1 MRCPKCHY
9 ISFGSVDRC
18 RNCGYEFALAPDA
31 KPIDLPIQSQD
42 HAIGPLGDLQLGDR
56 SASAGSSRVSA
67 SAPDGDAA
75 DRLSAGARA
84 AGASRFDLPLF
95 VDRDPLDDAPLISV
109 PSAPRQP
116 LSVRRAQPALPKPAA
131 ERTAGPSLLEP
142 KRVDPEDA
150 RGKWVQ
156 EDEEARQAKDEGA
169 EDKEAKNEHA
179 DIRRGETEPRAARKP
194 VPRVSAP
201 AMAAGHRDER
211 EVASPLTRLAAGLID
226 VLVLAAIDGGVLF
239 ATLRVLGLTF
249 AQAALLPPIPMIV
262 FLVLLDGGY
271 LTIFTVAG
279 GQTIGKMIAGIRV
292 IAQRPDDD
300 PGFDAYTTR
309 VTMGSAVLR
318 ASAYIVSLLP
328 AGLGFAAIL
337 FDRDGRALHDRLAET
352 RVVKA

>member
-18 RNCGYEFALAPDA
+18 RNCGYEFALASDA
-31 KPIDLPIQSQD
+31 KPLDLPIQSAD
-42 HAIGPLGDLQLGDR
+42 PPIGPLEDLQLGDR
-56 SASAGSSRVSA
+56 SANGGPATSGR
-67 SAPDGDAA
+67 DQAA
-75 DRLSAGARA
+75 DAVDRAAVGARA
-84 AGASRFDLPLF
+84 TSAARLDLPLF

-109 PSAPRQP
+109 PSTPRPP
-116 LSVRRAQPALPKPAA
+116 LSVRRAQPVPKPSG

-142 KRVDPEDA
+142 KRPGAPDAVDY
-150 RGKWVQ
+150 RGAEQ
-156 EDEEARQAKDEGA
+156 EDDAAPPAA
-169 EDKEAKNEHA
+169 ETRPP
-179 DIRRGETEPRAARKP
+179 RRAVERAAA
-194 VPRVSAP
+194 AP
-201 AMAAGHRDER
+201 GRAHDAW
-211 EVASPLTRLAAGLID
+211 EVAPVWTRLAAGLID
-226 VLVLAAIDGGVLF
+226 LLVLTAIDAGVVF
-239 ATLRVLGLTF
+239 ATLRVLGLSF
-249 AQAALLPPIPMIV
+249 ADVMLLPPVPMIV

-279 GQTIGKMIAGIRV
+279 GQTIGKMIVGIRI

-300 PGFDAYTTR
+300 SGFDDYTIR

-318 ASAYIVSLLP
+318 ATAYLVSLLP

>member
-18 RNCGYEFALAPDA
+18 RNCGYEFALAADA
-31 KPIDLPIQSQD
+31 KPLDLPIQPADQTL
-42 HAIGPLGDLQLGDR
+42 GPLGDLELGDR
-56 SASAGSSRVSA
+56 PANGGAAPQTPGRDPSAAAVDRMAAGSRA
-67 SAPDGDAA
+67 GGAA
-75 DRLSAGARA
+75 
-84 AGASRFDLPLF
+84 RFDLPLF

-116 LSVRRAQPALPKPAA
+116 LSVRRAQPAFPKPAV
-131 ERTAGPSLLEP
+131 ERPAGSSLLEQ
-142 KRVDPEDA
+142 KRAEPDDA
-150 RGKWVQ
+150 RDDLDRERDDDDDAGHHPGV
-156 EDEEARQAKDEGA
+156 E
-169 EDKEAKNEHA
+169 
-179 DIRRGETEPRAARKP
+179 IRASRPR
-194 VPRVSAP
+194 PRPSRALTDDAWEVAP
-201 AMAAGHRDER
+201 A
-211 EVASPLTRLAAGLID
+211 LTRLAAGLID
-226 VLVLAAIDGGVLF
+226 VLVLAAIDAGVIF
-239 ATLRVLGLTF
+239 ATLRVLGLSMT
-249 AQAALLPPIPMIV
+249 AVALLPPVPMIV

-300 PGFDAYTTR
+300 SGFDTYTPR

-318 ASAYIVSLLP
+318 ATAYIVSLLP

-337 FDRDGRALHDRLAET
+337 LDRDGRALHDRLAET

>member
-31 KPIDLPIQSQD
+31 KPIDLPIQSAD
-42 HAIGPLGDLQLGDR
+42 PPLGPLGDLQLGDR
-56 SASAGSSRVSA
+56 SPGAGPA
-67 SAPDGDAA
+67 APLVKDATADDGE
-75 DRLSAGARA
+75 RTSAGARA
-84 AGASRFDLPLF
+84 AGAPRLDLPLF
-95 VDRDPLDDAPLISV
+95 VDRDPLNDAPLVSV
-109 PSAPRQP
+109 PAVPRQP
-116 LSVRRAQPALPKPAA
+116 LSVRRAQPAFPRPTSDRSA
-131 ERTAGPSLLEP
+131 TPSLLEHKLRP
-142 KRVDPEDA
+142 DPDEVSV
-150 RGKWVQ
+150 R
-156 EDEEARQAKDEGA
+156 DEEGADEGD
-169 EDKEAKNEHA
+169 EQRENS
-179 DIRRGETEPRAARKP
+179 RTRVARKP
-194 VPRVSAP
+194 VARVTAP
-201 AMAAGHRDER
+201 AAAVSGDADWI
-211 EVASPLTRLAAGLID
+211 VAPVLRRLAAGIID
-226 VLVLAAIDGGVLF
+226 VAILAAIDGGVLF

-249 AQAALLPPIPMIV
+249 ADVRLLPPIPMIV

-279 GQTIGKMIAGIRV
+279 GQTIGKMIARIRV

-300 PGFDAYTTR
+300 PGFDDYTTR

-328 AGLGFAAIL
+328 AGIGFAAIL